1 MLPGSFVER
10 QRKCGKPNCRCA
22 QGKAEDLHVQFLLP
36 VLRQGKLK
44 TFDIPAR
51 RAVIDHLKTS
61 LSDHVSTHCS
71 YALIYGPST
80 GRGTIVESMRQR
92 YACAATGNIILD
104 YRAVDA
110 QGRGHMMGDAF
121 EASAAPRLV
130 VKIIGT
136 DRITD
141 VDNNPGGGES
151 YYLRSRHRDRPQPGV
166 VESDLGEVRVV
177 MSLPRRRRGAEEA

>member
-110 QGRGHMMGDAF
+110 QGREHMMGDAF
-121 EASAAPRLV
+121 ERTV
-130 VKIIGT
+130 EFT
-136 DRITD
+136 Y

-151 YYLRSRHRDRPQPGV
+151 YYYVRAIQIDRNLVWSSPIWVKYG
-166 VESDLGEVRVV
+166 R
-177 MSLPRRRRGAEEA
+177 